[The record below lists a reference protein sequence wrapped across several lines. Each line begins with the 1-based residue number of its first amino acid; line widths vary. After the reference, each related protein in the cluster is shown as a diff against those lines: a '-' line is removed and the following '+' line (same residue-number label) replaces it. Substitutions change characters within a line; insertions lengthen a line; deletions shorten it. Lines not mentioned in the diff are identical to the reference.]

1 MPPPHRWPLPLMSLR
16 LRGVDGELYG
26 GRMDDPRLG
35 TMISSPDLANAV
47 GDIVAGRTV
56 AVARTNPLGCIVW

>member
-1 MPPPHRWPLPLMSLR
+1 MSLR